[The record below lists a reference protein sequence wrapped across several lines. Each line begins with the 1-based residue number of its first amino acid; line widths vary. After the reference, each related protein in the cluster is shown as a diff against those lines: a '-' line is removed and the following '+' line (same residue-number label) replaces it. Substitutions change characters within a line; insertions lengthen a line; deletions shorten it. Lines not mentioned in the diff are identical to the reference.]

1 MAKGLIGRHLN
12 DYSPVF
18 NMEGVWH
25 RPRRKTLWNDY
36 CSWQVDD
43 KPRSLFLSMNLCIQC
58 QCMYIYVC
66 LFSLCMG
73 SCALY
78 ECLCVSPCLS
88 AFLRMCECAC
98 DMAARHAYGP
108 CGVPYSEPPQSREDL
123 HQTDYSTAT
132 MTASNGRNKTPFNED
147 ANLRNIT
154 LCRWRCNSGGKT
166 WRDTGMSHL
175 T

>member
-25 RPRRKTLWNDY
+25 RPPRETLWNDY

-43 KPRSLFLSMNLCIQC
+43 KSRYLFLSANLCIQC
-58 QCMYIYVC
+58 RVHMRAHGVRACVLCINIHVC
-66 LFSLCMG
+66 L
-73 SCALY
+73 
-78 ECLCVSPCLS
+78 CLS
-88 AFLRMCECAC
+88 VFISTCECAC
-98 DMAARHAYGP
+98 DMAGRHAYKP
-108 CGVPYSEPPQSREDL
+108 CGVPYSEQPQSREDL

-132 MTASNGRNKTPFNED
+132 MTASNGRNKTLFNEE

-154 LCRWRCNSGGKT
+154 LCSEI
-166 WRDTGMSHL
+166 
-175 T
+175 